1 MPLGLTNCGLCARY
15 AGDWT
20 DDGTDFVG
28 KSGVFWPDFGTVSG
42 PLAVPRFYAV
52 LDRLGPTHGTLR
64 RLTSVLGCCRGAARV
79 WRCAPQTDAQKPGFD
94 GAQSAL
100 VAKMV
105 GWAADQGVYSE
116 LSGMTQ
122 PARTLGRGVA
132 RYVGDWRRWT
142 P

>member
-1 MPLGLTNCGLCARY
+1 MEVL
-15 AGDWT
+15 
-20 DDGTDFVG
+20 
-28 KSGVFWPDFGTVSG
+28 SVSG
-42 PLAVPRFYAV
+42 EKF
-52 LDRLGPTHGTLR
+52 
-64 RLTSVLGCCRGAARV
+64 
-79 WRCAPQTDAQKPGFD
+79 PGFD